1 MEMKFKIRSAKQF
14 ATKLS
19 ARIQKSGKLGF
30 GEKESELMNL
40 KDGVYISFL
49 STDDSIAATHLVV
62 KREKDED
69 SFALKKGNTKY
80 PFVDAKQ
87 LFDFFGID
95 YASKSYYFELTR
107 EDSLD
112 AELGGEVYRVF
123 VRINEKSN
131 ANEEE
136 Q

>member
-1 MEMKFKIRSAKQF
+1 M
-14 ATKLS
+14 L
-19 ARIQKSGKLGF
+19 
-30 GEKESELMNL
+30 
-40 KDGVYISFL
+40 GVYISFL
-49 STDDSIAATHLVV
+49 STEEDIAATHLVV
-62 KREKDED
+62 KREKDDD

-95 YASKSYYFELTR
+95 YVNKSYYFELTR

-112 AELGGEVYRVF
+112 AELSGEVYRVF

-131 ANEEE
+131 PNEEE